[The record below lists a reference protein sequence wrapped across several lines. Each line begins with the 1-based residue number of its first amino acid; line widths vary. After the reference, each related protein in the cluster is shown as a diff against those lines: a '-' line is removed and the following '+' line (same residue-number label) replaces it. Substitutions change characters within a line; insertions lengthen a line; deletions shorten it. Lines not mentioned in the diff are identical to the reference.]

1 MLRHFIQ
8 TTEQLTF
15 PGTNHLFVFRNPLK
29 PDLPEGTPE
38 TIDWDFAQKEL
49 AEQSGFSTFA
59 AGMTKG
65 LQFKLLLFVIFQT
78 TRLIVFI

>member
-1 MLRHFIQ
+1 MFYKDYFII
-8 TTEQLTF
+8 TALTNILF
-15 PGTNHLFVFRNPLK
+15 SGTNNLFVFRNPLK

-65 LQFKLLLFVIFQT
+65 LKILLL
-78 TRLIVFI
+78 

>member
-1 MLRHFIQ
+1 MLQILLHYYSINKQF
-8 TTEQLTF
+8 F
-15 PGTNHLFVFRNPLK
+15 SGTNHLFVFRNPLK

-65 LQFKLLLFVIFQT
+65 LKILLL
-78 TRLIVFI
+78 